1 MAVELKRRRFT
12 VDEYHLMGD
21 AGVFHP
27 GERVELIDGAI
38 VDMTPIGRR
47 HATAHRRSVRS
58 FHRLVGERALID
70 SQDPVVIGEFGEPQ
84 PDVVLLRPRPDDY
97 LSAHPMPADVL
108 LVVEIVDS
116 SLEYDR
122 RVKLPMYAKAGIPEA
137 WVENLIDGVVEV
149 CTEPGP
155 DGYRTVRV
163 ARRGE
168 TVRPTAFPDV
178 EIPVAELLP

>member
-12 VDEYHLMGD
+12 VEQYHQMAE

-27 GERVELIDGAI
+27 EERVELIDGEIIEMAA
-38 VDMTPIGRR
+38 IGRG

-84 PDVVLLRPRPDDY
+84 PDVVLLRPCPDDY
-97 LSAHPMPADVL
+97 LSAHPTPADVL
-108 LVVEIVDS
+108 LVVEIGDS
-116 SLEYDR
+116 SLDYDR

-137 WVENLIDGVVEV
+137 WIENLVDDVVEV

-163 ARRGE
+163 ARGGE
-168 TVRPTAFPDV
+168 TVRPTAFPAV
-178 EIPVAELLP
+178 EIPVDVLLP